1 MALGLGGR
9 LTKAA
14 YSAFIGGQKVA
25 KAVGTHLANKQNVW
39 TSQASRQGRSKAL
52 RSFINVM
59 NNGLSGANNTV
70 GKIKSVDWKGVGNKV
85 GKHVGMA
92 GSAIATDVKA
102 VNNAAG
108 VITGGF
114 NIKPLN
120 QGLNKLLN
128 TNKFDGKKWGA
139 LIKNN
144 PNAVLTGKSLTGLG
158 TTAVVIGGTVIAA
171 GDATRDRLRARAG
184 QSTGLASN
192 APINTYSGDQTFP
205 TMGASYA
212 NNAGATGDLALSLHR
227 QRHTGIL

>member
-9 LTKAA
+9 LTKMA
-14 YSAFIGGQKVA
+14 YGAFIGGTKLAKKAGPTAGKVLTGSGKLLGNTFNVGF
-25 KAVGTHLANKQNVW
+25 KAAANVGRTGTK
-39 TSQASRQGRSKAL
+39 
-52 RSFINVM
+52 I
-59 NNGLSGANNTV
+59 GLKLGQ
-70 GKIKSVDWKGVGNKV
+70 VDWKGVGTKV

-92 GSAIATDVKA
+92 GSAVATDVKA

-108 VITGGF
+108 ILTGGV

-139 LIKNN
+139 LVKNN

-158 TTAVVIGGTVIAA
+158 TIAVIGAGTVIAA
-171 GDATRDRLRARAG
+171 GDATRDHLRARVGA
-184 QSTGLASN
+184 STGLASN
-192 APINTYSGDQTFP
+192 APVNTYSGDQTFP

-227 QRHTGIL
+227 QRHSGIL

>member
-1 MALGLGGR
+1 MALGLSGR
-9 LTKAA
+9 LTKLA
-14 YSAFIGGQKVA
+14 YSAVMGGAKLAKKAGPTAGKIISGSGKVIGKT
-25 KAVGTHLANKQNVW
+25 AVG
-39 TSQASRQGRSKAL
+39 GFKAGVNATN
-52 RSFINVM
+52 SGIGFINK
-59 NNGLSGANNTV
+59 L
-70 GKIKSVDWKGVGNKV
+70 KGVNWQGVGAKV

-108 VITGGF
+108 ILTGGF

-139 LIKNN
+139 LVKNN

-158 TTAVVIGGTVIAA
+158 TIAVVGAGTIIAA
-171 GDATRDRLRARAG
+171 GDAAGDHLRARAG
-184 QSTGLASN
+184 VNTGLASN
-192 APINTYSGDQTFP
+192 APVNTYSGDQTFP

-227 QRHTGIL
+227 QRHSGIL

>member
-1 MALGLGGR
+1 MALGLAGR

-14 YSAFIGGQKVA
+14 YTIAAGAGKVIGAAEKAATSNTA
-25 KAVGTHLANKQNVW
+25 KK
-39 TSQASRQGRSKAL
+39 
-52 RSFINVM
+52 I
-59 NNGLSGANNTV
+59 V
-70 GKIKSVDWKGVGNKV
+70 GKVGGGAINTTFKTAANVGRTGTRIGLKLSQVDWKGVGAKV
-85 GKHVGMA
+85 GKHIGMA
-92 GSAIATDVKA
+92 GSAVATDVKA

-108 VITGGF
+108 IVTGGF

-139 LIKNN
+139 LVKNN

-158 TTAVVIGGTVIAA
+158 TIAVVGAGTVIAA
-171 GDATRDRLRARAG
+171 GDAAGDHLRARAG
-184 QSTGLASN
+184 VNTGLASN
-192 APINTYSGDQTFP
+192 APVNTYSGDQTFP

-227 QRHTGIL
+227 QRHSGIL

>member
-9 LTKAA
+9 LTKLA
-14 YSAFIGGQKVA
+14 YSAVMGGAKIAKKAAPAAGKILSGSGKVIGKTAVGGWKAGVNTVNTGTKLGQK
-25 KAVGTHLANKQNVW
+25 LA
-39 TSQASRQGRSKAL
+39 G
-52 RSFINVM
+52 
-59 NNGLSGANNTV
+59 
-70 GKIKSVDWKGVGNKV
+70 VDWKAVGNKV
-85 GKHVGMA
+85 GKHIGMA
-92 GSAIATDVKA
+92 GSAVATDVKA

-108 VITGGF
+108 VLTGGF

-139 LIKNN
+139 LVKNN

-158 TTAVVIGGTVIAA
+158 TIAVVGAGTVIAA
-171 GDATRDRLRARAG
+171 GDATRDHLRARAG
-184 QSTGLASN
+184 ASTGLASN
-192 APINTYSGDQTFP
+192 APVNTYSGDQTFP

>member
-9 LTKAA
+9 LTKLA
-14 YSAFIGGQKVA
+14 YSTVMGGAKLAKKAGPTAGKV
-25 KAVGTHLANKQNVW
+25 LAG
-39 TSQASRQGRSKAL
+39 S
-52 RSFINVM
+52 
-59 NNGLSGANNTV
+59 
-70 GKIKSVDWKGVGNKV
+70 GKIIGKTGTAGFKAASNVGNWGFKAGLKIKNANWNKIGTTV

-108 VITGGF
+108 ILTGGV

-128 TNKFDGKKWGA
+128 TNKFNGKKWGA
-139 LIKNN
+139 LVKNN
-144 PNAVLTGKSLTGLG
+144 PNAALTGKSLTGLG
-158 TTAVVIGGTVIAA
+158 TIAVVGAGTVIAA
-171 GDATRDRLRARAG
+171 GDATRDHLRSRVGANA
-184 QSTGLASN
+184 GLASN
-192 APINTYSGDQTFP
+192 APVNTYSGDQTFP

-227 QRHTGIL
+227 QRHLGIL

>member
-9 LTKAA
+9 LTKLA
-14 YSAFIGGQKVA
+14 YSAVMGGAKLAKKAAPAAGKVLSGSGKIIGKT
-25 KAVGTHLANKQNVW
+25 AVGGFKAGVNATNSGIGLINKLK
-39 TSQASRQGRSKAL
+39 G
-52 RSFINVM
+52 
-59 NNGLSGANNTV
+59 
-70 GKIKSVDWKGVGNKV
+70 VDWQGVGAKV
-85 GKHVGMA
+85 GKHIGMA
-92 GSAIATDVKA
+92 GSAVATDVKA

-108 VITGGF
+108 ILTGGF

-139 LIKNN
+139 LVKNN
-144 PNAVLTGKSLTGLG
+144 PNAILTGKSLTGLG
-158 TTAVVIGGTVIAA
+158 TIAVVGAGTVIAA
-171 GDATRDRLRARAG
+171 GDATRDHLRARAG

-227 QRHTGIL
+227 QRHSGIL

>member
-1 MALGLGGR
+1 MALGLAGR

-14 YSAFIGGQKVA
+14 YTIAAGAGKVIGAAGKAATSNTA
-25 KAVGTHLANKQNVW
+25 KK
-39 TSQASRQGRSKAL
+39 
-52 RSFINVM
+52 I
-59 NNGLSGANNTV
+59 V
-70 GKIKSVDWKGVGNKV
+70 GKVGGGAINTTFKTAANIGNAGTKLGMKLSSVDWKGVGQKV
-85 GKHVGMA
+85 GKHIGMA
-92 GSAIATDVKA
+92 GSAVATDVKA

-108 VITGGF
+108 VLTGGF

-139 LIKNN
+139 LVKNN

-158 TTAVVIGGTVIAA
+158 TIAVVGAGTVIAA
-171 GDATRDRLRARAG
+171 GDATRDHLRARAG
-184 QSTGLASN
+184 ASTGLASN
-192 APINTYSGDQTFP
+192 APVNTYSGDQTFP

>member
-9 LTKAA
+9 LTKLA
-14 YSAFIGGQKVA
+14 YSAVMGGAKLAKKAAPTAGKVISGSGKIIGKT
-25 KAVGTHLANKQNVW
+25 AVGGFKAGVHATNSGIGLINKLKGVDW
-39 TSQASRQGRSKAL
+39 QGVKT
-52 RSFINVM
+52 
-59 NNGLSGANNTV
+59 TV
-70 GKIKSVDWKGVGNKV
+70 GK
-85 GKHVGMA
+85 HAGMA

-108 VITGGF
+108 ILTGGV

-139 LIKNN
+139 LVKNN

-158 TTAVVIGGTVIAA
+158 TIAVVGAGTVIAA
-171 GDATRDRLRARAG
+171 GDATRDHLRARAG
-184 QSTGLASN
+184 VSTGLASN

-227 QRHTGIL
+227 QRHSGIL